1 MDDLISRAAA
11 IDAAVEAADEWD
23 GGYSRSREEI
33 ITLKLRM
40 LPSAQPERPS
50 GKWLSHYDYCKRHG
64 YIPSGMMAFWWCDQC
79 EQGVGHTTKFCPHC
93 GARMRPGLQGKHF
106 DSIIIDESWKGDK

>member
-1 MDDLISRAAA
+1 MGNNMLNDLISRQAA

-40 LPSAQPERPS
+40 LPSAQPEIIRCKDCKY
-50 GKWLSHYDYCKRHG
+50 GEQDEIGRWYCRGLGCQMGDDDGNGFCSDAEKREEWM
-64 YIPSGMMAFWWCDQC
+64 I
-79 EQGVGHTTKFCPHC
+79 
-93 GARMRPGLQGKHF
+93 
-106 DSIIIDESWKGDK
+106 